1 MEEKQD
7 VKAIKEVLEIMNK
20 HYPDRFREDG
30 LTLQGVQLMGFLL
43 QLLNTPIQ
51 EDRYICF

>member
-1 MEEKQD
+1 MEENND
-7 VKAIKEVLEIMNK
+7 VKAIKEVLEVLNK
-20 HYPDRFREDG
+20 HYPDKFREDG

-51 EDRYICF
+51 